1 MATVVSAAYARRN
14 FGRLL
19 NIVTL
24 TGKDVLIERAGKRI
38 ARLTDLAPATR
49 QPAGKLDLRKI
60 RGLGK
65 NLWRSVGADAYV
77 KGERKQWA

>member
-1 MATVVSAAYARRN
+1 MATIVSAVYARRN

-38 ARLTDLAPATR
+38 ARLTDLSPAVR
-49 QPAGKLDLRKI
+49 QTAVKLDFREI
-60 RGLGK
+60 RGMGK
-65 NLWRSVGADAYV
+65 ALWRSVGTDAYV
-77 KGERKQWA
+77 EGERKQWA

>member
-1 MATVVSAAYARRN
+1 MATIVSAVYARRN

-38 ARLTDLAPATR
+38 ARLTDLSPVAR

-60 RGLGK
+60 RGMGK
-65 NLWRSVGADAYV
+65 DLWRSVGTDAYV
-77 KGERKQWA
+77 EGERKQWA

>member
-1 MATVVSAAYARRN
+1 MATIVSAVYARRN

-38 ARLTDLAPATR
+38 ARLTDLSPAVR
-49 QPAGKLDLRKI
+49 QPAEKLDLRKI
-60 RGLGK
+60 RGIGK
-65 NLWRSVGADAYV
+65 TLWRSVGTDAYV